1 MFSILIVF
9 NVNTISKILVKK
21 CVCNNTC
28 FHVAN
33 TTFDDWTIYTL
44 QTVRNCPLEVLVLQ
58 SIASLTTYIIG
69 KFACKV
75 QIQTFSFS
83 TPINLVAPVAFTLIM
98 TACGIFFYI
107 STFRLEIIYA
117 VFSDSRCEGSG
128 CLCLQPR
135 NARVSVF

>member
-1 MFSILIVF
+1 MFSCI
-9 NVNTISKILVKK
+9 
-21 CVCNNTC
+21 
-28 FHVAN
+28 AN
-33 TTFDDWTIYTL
+33 TTFDDWTMYTL

-98 TACGIFFYI
+98 TACGKIFLPFNI
-107 STFRLEIIYA
+107 TF
-117 VFSDSRCEGSG
+117 GNH
-128 CLCLQPR
+128 LCSVILLQVRGVGMPVPS
-135 NARVSVF
+135 AP